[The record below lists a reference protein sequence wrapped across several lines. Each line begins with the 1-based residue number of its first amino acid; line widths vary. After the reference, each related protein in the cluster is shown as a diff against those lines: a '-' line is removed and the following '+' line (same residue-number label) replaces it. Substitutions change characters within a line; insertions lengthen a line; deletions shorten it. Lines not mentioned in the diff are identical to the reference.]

1 MDCTY
6 FSDRLLGHWGY
17 AALFVVVV
25 LGNVGVPL
33 PEETVLALA
42 GYLVWRGDMRL
53 PVVLVV
59 GVVSA
64 VAGDNLGYWVGR
76 RFGRNALPRYARWVL
91 GHPERLSTM
100 ADFIARRGP
109 FGCSPPA
116 LFPASG
122 SWPARS
128 RAGSGCASRDS
139 S

>member
-1 MDCTY
+1 
-6 FSDRLLGHWGY
+6 
-17 AALFVVVV
+17 VVVV

-42 GYLVWRGDMRL
+42 GYLVCAATTRL

-64 VAGDNLGYWVGR
+64 VWATTSGTGWDAASGGTR
-76 RFGRNALPRYARWVL
+76 AASIRALVL

-100 ADFIARRGP
+100 ADFIKLARALRGRVAR
-109 FGCSPPA
+109 FI
-116 LFPASG
+116 PASG
-122 SWPARS
+122 AAWPAHS